1 MKNCNSARILFPNAP
16 NSQKQLVNNSRS
28 ARLVFA
34 RIETFWIH
42 INPPQ
47 YEPSWK
53 SWSFFFHSFLSSFM
67 RGCVITRTHG
77 VGSHGSKGRAS
88 LLKSLYMIKVL
99 SRNVTDNNANNNNT
113 RTHQKVCMMKLLGAQ
128 RQNNGAIQ
136 TTKVLMCTK
145 VRHSFCRS
153 EVEDYVAWVRDSTL
167 ISLSMLLR
175 K

>member
-1 MKNCNSARILFPNAP
+1 MIIFKYENCNSSRILFPTAP

-28 ARLVFA
+28 AWLVFA
-34 RIETFWIH
+34 RIGTFWIH

-47 YEPSWK
+47 YQPSWK
-53 SWSFFFHSFLSSFM
+53 SWSFFFHSFLSSF
-67 RGCVITRTHG
+67 TWTHG

-99 SRNVTDNNANNNNT
+99 SRNVTNNNANNNNT

-136 TTKVLMCTK
+136 TTKVSMCTK
-145 VRHSFCRS
+145 VRHSFCCS
-153 EVEDYVAWVRDSTL
+153 EVENYVAWVRDSTL
-167 ISLSMLLR
+167 ISLWMLLT